1 MRQTTFSRAHRRALP
16 EQASRSRVALAEAAS
31 AICNPAGDPPEL
43 DLQNSV
49 PACTL
54 PSISSVPTSFW
65 PVHPQRLLISLSES
79 GAGISIIIHPSPGH
93 DTYPTDQFVTKSN
106 TSRTATEET
115 EPPLVRS
122 CTAGT
127 SVDSHFRLCGN

>member
-1 MRQTTFSRAHRRALP
+1 MLVKRRLSARSELDRNLAGLIAEEPGVEAGANSPSISGGHLMRQTTFSRAHRRALP

-54 PSISSVPTSFW
+54 PSI
-65 PVHPQRLLISLSES
+65 
-79 GAGISIIIHPSPGH
+79 
-93 DTYPTDQFVTKSN
+93 
-106 TSRTATEET
+106 
-115 EPPLVRS
+115 
-122 CTAGT
+122 
-127 SVDSHFRLCGN
+127 